1 MANVFRT
8 LEGLGGGTTRRNERE
23 KEKRLYLRYK
33 DIVQEG
39 QNAEYQYLDLDLINS
54 VDLNYTSRI
63 TEYPMLEN
71 DIIADHMYSEPGVVT
86 VSGSFSTS
94 GKFSE
99 IYGGT
104 GTSRLENIQ
113 KAFEELKNRKM
124 FIDIMS
130 IYNVR
135 ERYLLQDIN
144 WVENANTLDY
154 TFKFKQVHLATAP
167 KEEFD
172 IDLRDDNLPTISEP
186 QTLDFTDEFLDKN
199 EIIELVIQVLSELKV
214 FDAEFW
220 RNIGH
225 SRLIARSGVAVATII
240 VLVAIKFSVIPGVGW
255 IIGAGLLIGVGIAGI
270 FKSIF
275 KASNKYAIKQFRHYK
290 NKKKNEAEHKRFL
303 DFMDGIYEQIDVM
316 EQTSKVYGLPNG
328 GDQETF
334 LNINGQY
341 YGFEFTRNNSDNT
354 YSLQV
359 TNMEDKLEYS
369 SSRLIGL
376 SSLDE
381 CTDNN
386 NIFADI
392 PGSQVFIFNKNL
404 MNVNAEEKSDQE
416 LYGDLRDYMILVTD
430 IRLNEWADII
440 RDIVRNAVIG

>member
-1 MANVFRT
+1 
-8 LEGLGGGTTRRNERE
+8 
-23 KEKRLYLRYK
+23 
-33 DIVQEG
+33 
-39 QNAEYQYLDLDLINS
+39 
-54 VDLNYTSRI
+54 
-63 TEYPMLEN
+63 
-71 DIIADHMYSEPGVVT
+71 
-86 VSGSFSTS
+86 
-94 GKFSE
+94 
-99 IYGGT
+99 
-104 GTSRLENIQ
+104 
-113 KAFEELKNRKM
+113 
-124 FIDIMS
+124 
-130 IYNVR
+130 
-135 ERYLLQDIN
+135 
-144 WVENANTLDY
+144 
-154 TFKFKQVHLATAP
+154 
-167 KEEFD
+167 
-172 IDLRDDNLPTISEP
+172 
-186 QTLDFTDEFLDKN
+186 
-199 EIIELVIQVLSELKV
+199 
-214 FDAEFW
+214 
-220 RNIGH
+220 
-225 SRLIARSGVAVATII
+225 
-240 VLVAIKFSVIPGVGW
+240 
-255 IIGAGLLIGVGIAGI
+255 
-270 FKSIF
+270 
-275 KASNKYAIKQFRHYK
+275 
-290 NKKKNEAEHKRFL
+290 
-303 DFMDGIYEQIDVM
+303 MDGIYEQIDVM

>member
-8 LEGLGGGTTRRNERE
+8 LEGLTGTLNKRNERE

-39 QNAEYQYLDLDLINS
+39 QNAEYQYLDLDLINT

-94 GKFSE
+94 GKLSG

-144 WVENANTLDY
+144 WTENANTLDY

-172 IDLRDDNLPTISEP
+172 IDLRDDNLPTISET

-199 EIIELVIQVLSELKV
+199 EIIELIIQVLAELKV
-214 FDAEFW
+214 FDADFW
-220 RNIGH
+220 GGITSSVAITVAG
-225 SRLIARSGVAVATII
+225 IGVAA
-240 VLVAIKFSVIPGVGW
+240 LLIKIAAVFSAIPGFGW
-255 IIGAGLLIGVGIAGI
+255 FVGAGILFGVGIAGI
-270 FKSIF
+270 VKTII
-275 KASNKYAIKQFRHYK
+275 KAADKNKIKQFRHYK
-290 NKKKNEAEHKRFL
+290 NKKKNDAEYKRFL

-316 EQTSKVYGLPNG
+316 EQTSKVYSLPND

-404 MNVNAEEKSDQE
+404 MNVNDEEKGDQE

-430 IRLNEWADII
+430 IRLNEWSNII